1 MPVADRLSLDLLSRA
16 VEQTGATIAGVPL
29 YERLAAFFGRTP

>member
-16 VEQTGATIAGVPL
+16 VEQTT
-29 YERLAAFFGRTP
+29 RLAAFFGRTP